1 MVRCCDKG
9 PDSRYDLRVDRP
21 LQEGLSVGCGEA
33 DLPRPVYSRKL
44 ARPRRVLGKYKVRAV
59 MNQVF
64 RLSHPLAEH
73 HLCEIRDEKTPPGRF
88 RQAVGRLSMLLSVQA
103 TADLPTQPHT
113 VRTPLGDAH
122 GQRLAVRVGIVP
134 ILRAGLGMVDPLLV
148 LIPDAEVWHL
158 GLYRDEET
166 AEPVSYYDR
175 LPPGSPP
182 DVAILLDPMLAT
194 GGSMVLAIDR
204 LKRWGVHDVRTISL
218 LGAKPGIERLTERFP
233 DVKIH
238 VAAIDDSLNQRSFIV
253 PGLGDAGDRMFNTLG

>member
-1 MVRCCDKG
+1 
-9 PDSRYDLRVDRP
+9 
-21 LQEGLSVGCGEA
+21 
-33 DLPRPVYSRKL
+33 
-44 ARPRRVLGKYKVRAV
+44 

-103 TADLPTQPHT
+103 TADLPTEPHT

-238 VAAIDDSLNQRSFIV
+238 IAAIDDSLNQRSFIV